1 MAFAAAS
8 QNSEAL
14 KGNILCFAAMV
25 AWAAGFPAVEMLLD
39 TWGVLALIAARMG
52 VGAAIL
58 LIVLL
63 VVEGMTRL
71 QSAHWRSGVFVG
83 ALGFGVGATLLLLG
97 QALSDPVTTAIVGA
111 MSPVAGAV
119 YEFFLDKR
127 RASPRLILGV
137 LLSLAGGLIAV
148 GPALGTGQ
156 VGLGALVCL
165 ASVFVFVWGTRAS
178 NQRMPGDGALIRT
191 GVTSVGAALFCALAW
206 GAAALIGLETAEAGA
221 FGGEEITNFLIWTIL
236 AFVIS
241 QTLWLWSSGAL
252 GVLVASLQMN
262 AVPFYVMI
270 AGVFALGADWS
281 WAQAIGA
288 AMVGLGVIVAQAPVL
303 KFRRKPIH

>member
-14 KGNILCFAAMV
+14 KGNILCFAAM
-25 AWAAGFPAVEMLLD
+25 ACWAAGFPAVELLLE
-39 TWGVLALIAARMG
+39 TWGVLALIAARMA

-58 LIVLL
+58 LLVLL
-63 VVEGMTRL
+63 AVEGLART
-71 QSAHWRSGVFVG
+71 QAAHWRNGIFVG

-127 RASPRLILGV
+127 RASPRLIIGV
-137 LLSLAGGLIAV
+137 LLSITGGLIAV

-178 NQRMPGDGALIRT
+178 NQKMPGDSALIRT
-191 GVTSVGAALFCALAW
+191 TVTSVGAAAFCVCAW
-206 GAAALIGLETAEAGA
+206 GAAAMIGLNTAEAGA
-221 FGGEEITNFLIWTIL
+221 VGREEIANFLVWTIL

-241 QTLWLWSSGAL
+241 QTLWLWSSRAL

-270 AGVFALGADWS
+270 AGVLALGADWS

-288 AMVGLGVIVAQAPVL
+288 ATVGLGVIVAQAPL
-303 KFRRKPIH
+303 KFRRKMVL